1 MQWWVSV
8 EVWVAMWVKVHKWC
22 SELVLYWIVHGEKKK
37 DLGWLRKEIKKDK
50 KGWLGR
56 TKRLNGLR
64 L

>member
-1 MQWWVSV
+1 MG
-8 EVWVAMWVKVHKWC
+8 E
-22 SELVLYWIVHGEKKK
+22 VLYCDYAWREKEKK